1 MRASRSTPLLISVL
15 LHHTSPQPPTK
26 IHHHH
31 HQQQHHAGRVFLYAL
46 NPSPKL
52 RPLDP
57 HPKMSVPLR
66 TIHYPPSPSRKK
78 ISRFF
83 PPWHPDVLAA
93 DTTANPSKAKPA
105 DATSTKSFTP
115 ITIITTIT
123 SITTV
128 TSLSPMTTTTVITD
142 ITNTTLSPTSNN
154 PPGRPKW
161 HGRKN
166 SKGLK
171 IDITEKD

>member
-1 MRASRSTPLLISVL
+1 
-15 LHHTSPQPPTK
+15 
-26 IHHHH
+26 
-31 HQQQHHAGRVFLYAL
+31 
-46 NPSPKL
+46 
-52 RPLDP
+52 
-57 HPKMSVPLR
+57 MSVPLR
-66 TIHYPPSPSRKK
+66 TIHYPPSPSQKK

-93 DTTANPSKAKPA
+93 DTNPSKPKPA
-105 DATSTKSFTP
+105 NTICSTGTKSFTP

-142 ITNTTLSPTSNN
+142 ITNTTLSPASNN

-161 HGRKN
+161 QGRKN
-166 SKGLK
+166 SKGLR
-171 IDITEKD
+171 IDITEKE